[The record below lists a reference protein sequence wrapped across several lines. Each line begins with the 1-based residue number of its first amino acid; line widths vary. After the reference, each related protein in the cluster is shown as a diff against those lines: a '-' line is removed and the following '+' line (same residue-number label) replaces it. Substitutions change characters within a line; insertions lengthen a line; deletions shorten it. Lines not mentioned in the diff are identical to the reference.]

1 MCNQA
6 VGLIQGLLEEAC
18 IATVSVSLLA
28 EVTRK
33 VKPPRA
39 LFVPFPLGYPLGKPQ
54 DAALQ
59 RNIIGEAL
67 KLLERTDLP
76 VLEEFRE
83 GSPQAHFRFA

>member
-6 VGLIQGLLEEAC
+6 VGLIQGIMEAAG

-54 DAALQ
+54 DSALQ
-59 RNIIGEAL
+59 RKIIEESL

-76 VLEEFRE
+76 VLEAFRE
-83 GSPQAHFRFA
+83 GPQ

>member
-6 VGLIQGLLEEAC
+6 VGLIQGIMEEAG

-59 RNIIGEAL
+59 RKIIEETM

-76 VLEEFRE
+76 VFEAYRE
-83 GSPQAHFRFA
+83 GLL

>member
-6 VGLIQGLLEEAC
+6 VGLIQGILEEAG

-59 RNIIGEAL
+59 RKIIEETL

-76 VLEEFRE
+76 VLEAFRE
-83 GSPQAHFRFA
+83 GPQQAYP

>member
-6 VGLIQGLLEEAC
+6 VGLIQGIMEEAG

-39 LFVPFPLGYPLGKPQ
+39 LFVPFPLGYPLGKPH
-54 DAALQ
+54 DDALQ
-59 RNIIGEAL
+59 RKIIEETL

-76 VLEEFRE
+76 VLAAFSE
-83 GSPQAHFRFA
+83 GPQ

>member
-6 VGLIQGLLEEAC
+6 VGLIQGILEEAG

-39 LFVPFPLGYPLGKPQ
+39 WFVPFPLGYPLGQPQ

-59 RNIIGEAL
+59 RKIIEETL

-76 VLEEFRE
+76 VFEAYRE
-83 GSPQAHFRFA
+83 GLP

>member
-6 VGLIQGLLEEAC
+6 VGLIQGILEEAG

-59 RNIIGEAL
+59 RKIIAESL

-76 VLEEFRE
+76 VLEAFRE
-83 GSPQAHFRFA
+83 GPQQAYP

>member
-6 VGLIQGLLEEAC
+6 VGLIQGIMEEAG

-59 RNIIGEAL
+59 RKIIADSL

-76 VLEEFRE
+76 VFEEFRE
-83 GSPQAHFRFA
+83 GSQQDHFRSA

>member
-6 VGLIQGLLEEAC
+6 VGLIQGIMEEAG

-39 LFVPFPLGYPLGKPQ
+39 LFVPFPLGYPMGKPQ

-59 RNIIGEAL
+59 RKIIEETL

-76 VLEEFRE
+76 VFEAYRE
-83 GSPQAHFRFA
+83 GLP

>member
-6 VGLIQGLLEEAC
+6 VGLIQGIMEEAG

-28 EVTRK
+28 GVTRK

-39 LFVPFPLGYPLGKPQ
+39 LFVPFPLGYPMGKPQ
-54 DAALQ
+54 DAVLQ
-59 RNIIGEAL
+59 RKIIEESL

-76 VLEEFRE
+76 VFEAYRKGLL
-83 GSPQAHFRFA
+83 